1 MAGREPRT
9 PPGDPRLTS
18 TTGLPALTPAE
29 RRRSLVAAIAA
40 VTVFGLG
47 VGEGAPLLPLIL
59 EARGTDATVNG
70 LNAAASFLGVILG
83 PLLAPRCVR
92 RLGVRDFLLACFA
105 LDMTVFALM
114 KPFDGIATWF
124 ALRFLLGVIGSSIFT
139 VSEASINLV
148 AGDARRGRVIGLYAA
163 ALSAGFAIGPLLLS
177 ATGIRGWPPFLAN
190 IAITAMAA
198 LPLLGV
204 GKLGGDLGRQPAA
217 SVLALFTRVPFIL
230 SAVAVFGLYETTLM
244 TLLPIWGV
252 RMGLSARLAAA
263 SLSAAYIGGIAL
275 QFPIGW
281 LSDKI
286 ARPTVLRLC
295 GVAGCIGAGLVG
307 IAAASPPPPVRLLFV
322 LLFLWGGIVAGI
334 YPVALGM
341 AGDRFRGSELVSANA
356 AIVMAYGFG
365 ALLGPPLGGAA
376 MDIWNPQGL
385 FGFFVLLFAAFL
397 PATLLARRL
406 SASTRRQ

>member
-1 MAGREPRT
+1 
-9 PPGDPRLTS
+9 
-18 TTGLPALTPAE
+18 
-29 RRRSLVAAIAA
+29 
-40 VTVFGLG
+40 VFGLG
-47 VGEGAPLLPLIL
+47 IGQTGPLLPLLL

-92 RLGVRDFLLACFA
+92 WLGIRDFLLICFA

-114 KPFDGIATWF
+114 KPFSGIATWF
-124 ALRFLLGVIGSSIFT
+124 ALRFVLGVIGSSIFT
-139 VSEASINLV
+139 VSEAWINLL
-148 AGDARRGRVIGLYAA
+148 AGDTTRGRVIGLYAA

-177 ATGIRGWPPFLAN
+177 VTGIHGWAPFLVN
-190 IAITAMAA
+190 IAITATAS

-204 GKLGGDLGRQPAA
+204 GNVVGDLGRERTA
-217 SVLALFTRVPFIL
+217 SAFAFFARAPFIL
-230 SAVAVFGLYETTLM
+230 FAVAMFGLFEATLF

-252 RMGLSARLAAA
+252 RMGLTARLAAA
-263 SLSAAYIGGIAL
+263 TVSAVYLGAIAL

-286 ARPTVLRLC
+286 ARPTVLQLC
-295 GVAGCIGAGLVG
+295 GAVGCIGAILLSV
-307 IAAASPPPPVRLLFV
+307 AAGSPPPPVSVLFV
-322 LLFLWGGIVAGI
+322 VLFLWGGIVAGI

-356 AIVMAYGFG
+356 AIIIAYGLG

-385 FGFFVLLFAAFL
+385 LGFFVLLFAAFL
-397 PATLLARRL
+397 PATLLASRL
-406 SASTRRQ
+406 SSPGDGTSLPRPKVE